1 MPRYRISL
9 PAGCRPALPDLLLF
23 GLTSLAAFVLRL
35 VYLLP
40 LRGQPLF
47 DEPHRDSIEYV
58 DRARGIL
65 AGDFWG
71 SGVYFHSAP
80 LYPYFL
86 ALIMGPAGA
95 TGLWWVRVV
104 QALLSGLTAGLLAL
118 TGRRLFG
125 QAAGV
130 ATAVLAVLYAP
141 FLFYGGEL
149 LEIALTLFF
158 LALLAWILA
167 RERLEGRH
175 LVAGGLCLGLA
186 ALGKPNLLILAP
198 VILVAIGFL
207 RPLGRP
213 AAWPW
218 RRGLLFAAGIVVVVA
233 PFTLR
238 NKLVGDDWVLISS
251 NGGINL
257 FIGNNPTASG
267 GFQVPTAMQYDLE
280 ASSRRVAAEAL
291 GREVKPSE
299 ASRFWAGR
307 AWAFLTSR
315 PGAALK
321 LVVRKAGL
329 LIGSY
334 EIPNHFNIYFF
345 RENFA
350 PVLRWPLV
358 WYTLALPFGVLGIV
372 AGLRRHGR
380 ARLAFACLLAIAA
393 TVLLFFVT
401 SRYRLPML
409 VWLLPFAGYGL
420 MLLVAVFRERRWRLA
435 GFFLALLVVTGALMH
450 LPLVG
455 VKDFHDDWETLAY
468 YWGRQGDWD
477 RAAFY
482 NQQALRENMRS
493 APAWQN
499 LGYAYTQRGRDLA
512 DWDRAEECFY
522 KAIELDPTFAHAYG
536 NLAYVYY
543 TWDRPELFAACL
555 DRALA
560 LDPALKETLAELILF
575 RAPKLSGWRERAEQ
589 QLAAMRE
596 RRAQAP
602 ADPWLMMEEGRI
614 LGIRLEDYAASLR
627 LLNGIPA
634 ATLAAD
640 SALAERV
647 AMLRQR
653 VERAQRFSPLL
664 SRPLPG
670 ERRAPTR
677 ELSPPAPQP

>member
-1 MPRYRISL
+1 MPRLRL
-9 PAGCRPALPDLLLF
+9 PAAWRESSSAALLF
-23 GLTSLAAFVLRL
+23 GLSSLAAFVLRL
-35 VYLLP
+35 VYLFP

-86 ALIMGPAGA
+86 ALVMGPSGA

-141 FLFYGGEL
+141 FLFYSGEL
-149 LEIALTLFF
+149 LEITLTLFF

-167 RERLEGRH
+167 GEKLAGPQ
-175 LVAGGLCLGLA
+175 LVAVGVLLGLA

-198 VILVAIGFL
+198 VVLVAIGFL
-207 RPLGRP
+207 RPLRRP

-218 RRGLLFAAGIVVVVA
+218 RRGLLLLAGIAVTVGPIA
-233 PFTLR
+233 LR
-238 NKLVGDDWVLISS
+238 NRIVGDDWVLISS

-257 FIGNNPTASG
+257 FIGNNPTANG
-267 GFQVPTAMQYDLE
+267 GFQVPTAMQYDLQG
-280 ASSRRVAAEAL
+280 SSLGVAASAL

-299 ASRFWAGR
+299 ASRFWAKR
-307 AWAFLTSR
+307 AWAFMTQR
-315 PGAALK
+315 PGAEFAL
-321 LVVRKAGL
+321 LWRKFGL

-345 RENFA
+345 REHFA
-350 PVLRWPLV
+350 PILRGPLV
-358 WYTLALPFGVLGIV
+358 WYTLALPFGVLGLI
-372 AGLRRHGR
+372 GSLRRDR
-380 ARLAFACLLAIAA
+380 RTRLAAACLAAIAA
-393 TVLLFFVT
+393 TVVLFFVT

-420 MLLVAVFRERRWRLA
+420 MLAVRALRERRWRLL
-435 GFFLALLVVTGALMH
+435 GFFLGVLVASRALME
-450 LPLVG
+450 LPLVKG
-455 VKDFHDDWETLAY
+455 KDFSDDWQTLAV
-468 YWGRQGDWD
+468 YWGRHGDWD
-477 RAAFY
+477 RAALY

-493 APAWQN
+493 AAAWQN
-499 LGYAYTQRGRDLA
+499 LGYAYTQRGTDVA

-522 KAIELDPTFAHAYG
+522 KAIEIDPTQAFAYG
-536 NLAYVYY
+536 NLAFVYY

-560 LDPALKETLAELILF
+560 LDPALRETLSEMVKF
-575 RAPKLSGWRERAEQ
+575 RGAKLNRWRERAEY
-589 QLAAMRE
+589 QLAQIRE
-596 RRAQAP
+596 RRAAAP
-602 ADPWLMMEEGRI
+602 GVPGLMLEEARI
-614 LGIRLEDYAASLR
+614 LGIRLEDYSASLA
-627 LLNGIPA
+627 LLAQIPA
-634 ATLAAD
+634 
-640 SALAERV
+640 SALAANQELADRV
-647 AMLRQR
+647 ALLRQR
-653 VERAQRFSPLL
+653 VERAQRYTPLL
-664 SRPLPG
+664 KRPLPG
-670 ERRAPTR
+670 GITGTGSP
-677 ELSPPAPQP
+677 LPLPPARG

>member
-1 MPRYRISL
+1 MARALSSL
-9 PAGCRPALPDLLLF
+9 ATLF
-23 GLTSLAAFVLRL
+23 GSASGVVLLVLTSAAAFTLRL

-40 LRGQPLF
+40 LRGQALF

-71 SGVYFHSAP
+71 RGVYFHSAP

-86 ALIMGPAGA
+86 ALVMGPTGA

-125 QAAGV
+125 RAAGV
-130 ATAVLAVLYAP
+130 ATAALAVLYAP
-141 FLFYGGEL
+141 FLFYSGEL
-149 LEIALTLFF
+149 LEITLTLFF

-167 RERLEGRH
+167 REQLAARH
-175 LVAGGLCLGLA
+175 LVAAGLCLGLA

-198 VILVAIGFL
+198 VVLVALGFL
-207 RPLGRP
+207 RPLARP
-213 AAWPW
+213 ARWPW

-257 FIGNNPTASG
+257 FIGNNPQATG

-280 ASSRRVAAEAL
+280 HSSQRVAAEAL
-291 GREVKPSE
+291 GHAAKPSE
-299 ASRFWAGR
+299 ASRFWASR
-307 AWAFLTSR
+307 AWAFLTER
-315 PGAALK
+315 PGQALK

-358 WYTLALPFGVLGIV
+358 WYTLALPFGVLGLV
-372 AGLRRHGR
+372 AGLRRGR
-380 ARLAFACLLAIAA
+380 RSRLAAACLLAIAA

-401 SRYRLPML
+401 SRYRLPL
-409 VWLLPFAGYGL
+409 LIWLLPFAGYGL
-420 MLLVAVFRERRWRLA
+420 TLLVTALRERRWRLI
-435 GFFLALLVVTGALMH
+435 GFLLALLLATGALMH
-450 LPLVG
+450 LPLVRA
-455 VKDFHDDWETLAY
+455 KDFHDDWETLAF

-493 APAWQN
+493 AAAWQN

-522 KAIELDPTFAHAYG
+522 KAIELDPTLAHAYG
-536 NLAYVYY
+536 NLAFVYF

-555 DRALA
+555 DRALL
-560 LDPALKETLAELILF
+560 LDPALAETLAEMVRF
-575 RAPKLSGWRERAEQ
+575 RGAKLSGWRERAEQ
-589 QLAAMRE
+589 QLSGIRE
-596 RRAQAP
+596 RRAAAP
-602 ADPWLMMEEGRI
+602 NDPWLMMEEGRI
-614 LGIRLEDYAASLR
+614 LGIRLEDYAASLQI
-627 LLNGIPA
+627 LSGIPM

-640 SALAERV
+640 SALTDRV
-647 AMLRQR
+647 SMLRQR
-653 VERAQRFSPLL
+653 IERAERYAPLL

-670 ERRAPTR
+670 ERRAPLR
-677 ELSPPAPQP
+677 PPLSLPAP

>member
-1 MPRYRISL
+1 MPPFRISL
-9 PAGCRPALPDLLLF
+9 PSGRLAALPDALLF
-23 GLTSLAAFVLRL
+23 GLSSLAAFVLRL

-40 LRGQPLF
+40 LRGQALF

-86 ALIMGPAGA
+86 ALIMGPTGA
-95 TGLWWVRVV
+95 TGLWWVRVA

-118 TGRRLFG
+118 IGRRLFG
-125 QAAGV
+125 RAAGV

-141 FLFYGGEL
+141 FLFYSGEL
-149 LEIALTLFF
+149 LEITLTLFF

-167 RERLEGRH
+167 REQLAGRH

-207 RPLGRP
+207 RPLRRP
-213 AAWPW
+213 ATWPW
-218 RRGLLFAAGIVVVVA
+218 RRGLLFVAGILVVVA

-257 FIGNNPTASG
+257 FIGNNPTANG
-267 GFQVPTAMQYDLE
+267 GFTVPTAMQYDLE
-280 ASSRRVAAEAL
+280 ASSRRVASEAL
-291 GREVKPSE
+291 GREAKPSE
-299 ASRFWAGR
+299 ASRFWASR
-307 AWAFLTSR
+307 AWVFMSGR
-315 PGAALK
+315 PGEALQ
-321 LVVRKAGL
+321 LLVRKAGL

-358 WYTLALPFGVLGIV
+358 WYTLALPFGVLGLA
-372 AGLRRHGR
+372 AGLRRDR
-380 ARLAFACLLAIAA
+380 RTRLAAACLLAIAA

-420 MLLVAVFRERRWRLA
+420 VLLVTVLRERRWRLVA
-435 GFFLALLVVTGALMH
+435 FFLALLLVTGALMH
-450 LPLVG
+450 LPLVKG
-455 VKDFHDDWETLAY
+455 KDFHDDWETLAF

-493 APAWQN
+493 AAAWQN

-536 NLAYVYY
+536 NLAFVYY
-543 TWDRPELFAACL
+543 TWDRPELFASCL

-560 LDPALKETLAELILF
+560 LDPALKETLAELVRY
-575 RAPKLSGWRERAEQ
+575 RAPKLLGWRERAEH
-589 QLAAMRE
+589 QLGAVRE
-596 RRAQAP
+596 QRAQAP

-614 LGIRLEDYAASLR
+614 LGIRLEDYAGSLR
-627 LLNGIPA
+627 VLGAIPA
-634 ATLAAD
+634 AALAAD
-640 SALAERV
+640 SGLADRV
-647 AMLRQR
+647 TVLRQR
-653 VERAQRFSPLL
+653 VERAQRYAPLL

-670 ERRAPTR
+670 GKRPPMGPLGAPTR
-677 ELSPPAPQP
+677 